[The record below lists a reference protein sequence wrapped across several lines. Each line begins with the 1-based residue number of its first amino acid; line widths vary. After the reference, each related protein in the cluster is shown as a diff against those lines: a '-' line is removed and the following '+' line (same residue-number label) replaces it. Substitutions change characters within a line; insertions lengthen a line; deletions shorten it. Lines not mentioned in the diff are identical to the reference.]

1 MTKFQINKEIASIH
15 WELETLSIYLVNY
28 FHTLTNEQVND
39 IYTKIDEL
47 EERLKELRQIKKGNK
62 NVK

>member
-15 WELETLSIYLVNY
+15 WEQETLSIYLVNY

-47 EERLKELRQIKKGNK
+47 EERLKELRQMKKELK
-62 NVK
+62 NRS